1 MAPPANRRSGYSRR
15 AQYSI
20 FFSYSAGV
28 AGMLL
33 GLVLLIVSFVQPS
46 LFSGLRAVAADV
58 AAPAGRVTATGRS
71 AGKDVVST
79 IVGYFQAGSRHAKL
93 ERELAEAKVRLVE
106 ARATQVENLRLKALL
121 GLARQTPHPV
131 VVTTLT
137 SSTAASSRRYA
148 TLGAGQDEGVR
159 QGMPVRSGLG
169 LLGRVIG
176 VGAGSSR
183 VLLVTDT
190 DSLVPVRR
198 ASDGVPAFAQG
209 TGDGTIRIKLINL
222 GLNPLKKGDVFVT
235 SGSGGLY
242 RPNTPVAIAA
252 RLTRD
257 GAIAQV
263 LANPSDADYV
273 VVDNTFAPP
282 PPETAAPTPASTP
295 APAPAPEA
303 TPSASGAPA
312 APAPEPDAQ

>member
-1 MAPPANRRSGYSRR
+1 MAPSANRRSGYSRR
-15 AQYSI
+15 AQYTV

-46 LFSGLRAVAADV
+46 LFSGLRAVASDV
-58 AAPAGRVTATGRS
+58 AAPAGRVTATGR
-71 AGKDVVST
+71 ATGKGFFDTLS
-79 IVGYFQAGSRHAKL
+79 GYFQAGSRHAKL

-106 ARATQVENLRLKALL
+106 ARATQIENRRLKALL
-121 GLARQTPHPV
+121 GLARQNPRPIV
-131 VVTTLT
+131 ATTLT
-137 SSTAASSRRYA
+137 SSTAASTRRFA
-148 TLGAGQDEGVR
+148 TLGAGKDHGVKT
-159 QGMPVRSGLG
+159 GMPVRSALG
-169 LLGRVIG
+169 LLGRVIS
-176 VGAGSSR
+176 VGETSAR

-190 DSLVPVRR
+190 ESLVPVRR

-209 TGDGTIRIKLINL
+209 AGDGTIRIKLINL

-242 RPNTPVAIAA
+242 RPNTPLAIAG

-273 VVDNTFAPP
+273 IVDDTFAPP
-282 PPETAAPTPASTP
+282 PPQVAAPEPEASPASAASPASTP
-295 APAPAPEA
+295 
-303 TPSASGAPA
+303 PA
-312 APAPEPDAQ
+312 AEPDAQ

>member
-33 GLVLLIVSFVQPS
+33 GVVLLIVSFVEPS

-58 AAPAGRVTATGRS
+58 AAPAGRVTATGRAAS
-71 AGKDVVST
+71 KDIFST
-79 IVGYFQAGSRHAKL
+79 ISGYFQAGSRHAKL

-106 ARATQVENLRLKALL
+106 ARATQIENRRLKALL
-121 GLARQTPHPV
+121 GLSRQVPRPIVT
-131 VVTTLT
+131 TTLT
-137 SSTAASSRRYA
+137 SSTAASTRRYA
-148 TLGAGQDEGVR
+148 TLGAGENRGVKT
-159 QGMPVRSGLG
+159 GMPVRSGLG
-169 LLGRVIG
+169 LLGRVVS
-176 VGAGSSR
+176 VGEVSAR

-190 DSLVPVRR
+190 ESLVPVRR

-209 TGDGTIRIKLINL
+209 AGDGTIRIKLINL

-273 VVDNTFAPP
+273 IVDDTFAPP
-282 PPETAAPTPASTP
+282 PPEVAAPEPA
-295 APAPAPEA
+295 A
-303 TPSASGAPA
+303 TPTPTAPA
-312 APAPEPDAQ
+312 APPEPDAQ

>member
-1 MAPPANRRSGYSRR
+1 MAPPATRRSGYSRR
-15 AQYSI
+15 AQYTV
-20 FFSYSAGV
+20 FLSYSAGV

-33 GLVLLIVSFVQPS
+33 GVVLLIASFVEPS

-58 AAPAGRVTATGRS
+58 AAPAGRVTATGR
-71 AGKDVVST
+71 ATGKGLFDTVS
-79 IVGYFQAGSRHAKL
+79 GYFQAGSRHAKL

-106 ARATQVENLRLKALL
+106 ARATQIENRRLKALL
-121 GLARQTPHPV
+121 GLTRQNPRPV
-131 VVTTLT
+131 VATTLT
-137 SSTAASSRRYA
+137 SSTAASTRRFA
-148 TLGAGQDEGVR
+148 TLGAGASSGV
-159 QGMPVRSGLG
+159 QTGMPVRSGLG

-176 VGAGSSR
+176 VGDTSAR

-190 DSLVPVRR
+190 ESLVPVRR
-198 ASDGVPAFAQG
+198 ATDGVPAFAQG
-209 TGDGTIRIKLINL
+209 AGDGTIRIKLINL

-242 RPNTPVAIAA
+242 RPNTPVAVAG

-273 VVDNTFAPP
+273 IVDDTFTPP
-282 PPETAAPTPASTP
+282 PPVTPQPTAPSTL
-295 APAPAPEA
+295 
-303 TPSASGAPA
+303 APA
-312 APAPEPDAQ
+312 ASPSTPPPSEPDAQ